1 MATESRRQMNT
12 LNPRLIK
19 QSMMLTFS
27 QPALLHVSAVTMAGG
42 SSGEVIKTAASVL
55 LCNTFLSM
63 QRKGREEMEGVKRR
77 ISKQMRYAVSKQRTM
92 ESGLT
97 VVLSARTGREKRK
110 KRGDH
115 HSH

>member
-12 LNPRLIK
+12 INPRLIK

-63 QRKGREEMEGVKRR
+63 QRKGREEMEGG
-77 ISKQMRYAVSKQRTM
+77 SKKKDKQAD
-92 ESGLT
+92 EVCG
-97 VVLSARTGREKRK
+97 
-110 KRGDH
+110 
-115 HSH
+115 